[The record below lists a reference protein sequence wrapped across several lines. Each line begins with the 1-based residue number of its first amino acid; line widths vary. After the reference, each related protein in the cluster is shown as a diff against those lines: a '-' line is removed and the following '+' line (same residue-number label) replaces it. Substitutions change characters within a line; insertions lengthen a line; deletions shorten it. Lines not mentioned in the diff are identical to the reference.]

1 MKNRFTIFR
10 SFLICTLFLGMS
22 QRTFFLNASSE
33 NNEIINDE
41 LIQKSFYILGP
52 GDQLKIKF
60 YGLPEMSGLYQIMSD
75 GNVQLPIVGTK
86 NLTGFTLDGARNKI
100 MDLYNDELLRPQID
114 LELNTS
120 RPLKISVIGE
130 ILRPGSYTL
139 GFNEISKVDGSESA
153 GISTEGFPTVVDAI
167 QKAGGLTLD
176 ADITNVMLL
185 RNLPGKN
192 KELKKANLDL
202 LDLIKTGN
210 QENNP
215 ILFDGDVI
223 KISKIND
230 QIKSIENV
238 PTNLTPEKIR
248 LYVVGEVKEPGM
260 YEVAANSRINQVIL
274 IAGGPNDLRYKEKVE
289 LLRVERNGSIK
300 VKKINLNSQNIG
312 NRKNKFFLRDG
323 DVIKVNKN
331 LYAKS
336 TDALGNILSP
346 ISDVYTLYGITK
358 LLD

>member
-1 MKNRFTIFR
+1 
-10 SFLICTLFLGMS
+10 
-22 QRTFFLNASSE
+22 
-33 NNEIINDE
+33 
-41 LIQKSFYILGP
+41 
-52 GDQLKIKF
+52 
-60 YGLPEMSGLYQIMSD
+60 MSGLYQIMSD

-223 KISKIND
+223 KISKIKD
-230 QIKSIENV
+230 QIKVLKMSLQ
-238 PTNLTPEKIR
+238 TSL
-248 LYVVGEVKEPGM
+248 
-260 YEVAANSRINQVIL
+260 Q
-274 IAGGPNDLRYKEKVE
+274 
-289 LLRVERNGSIK
+289 
-300 VKKINLNSQNIG
+300 KK
-312 NRKNKFFLRDG
+312 
-323 DVIKVNKN
+323 
-331 LYAKS
+331 
-336 TDALGNILSP
+336 
-346 ISDVYTLYGITK
+346 
-358 LLD
+358 